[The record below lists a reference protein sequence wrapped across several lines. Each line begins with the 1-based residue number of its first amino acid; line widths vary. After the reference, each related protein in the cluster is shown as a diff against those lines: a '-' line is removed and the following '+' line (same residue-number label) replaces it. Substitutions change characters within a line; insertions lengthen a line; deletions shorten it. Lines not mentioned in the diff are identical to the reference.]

1 MLTNSTLQ
9 PVLTKIAVA
18 MLQEPKDFV
27 GLTLFPLFR
36 TELLSSTYW
45 VVDPAAMVT
54 AQPNMPRS
62 PGTPFARSLTKLG
75 SDVYN
80 TEQYA
85 HEESMGREEN
95 AKYARPGAAVPSAAV
110 ATAWTDVNS
119 DPIGDVAAARQ
130 QIFNASSMDANV
142 MTVAWTVY
150 EVLKRHPKIQAIIK
164 ISDGDSRWPALLAAL
179 FDVDKFAV
187 AKGAVNMANEGQAF
201 SLSEVWAANVV
212 LAHVDS
218 TEDLQAPSFGRT
230 FIVTDEE
237 SPDGISVETYDE
249 EVISSLAVRALQHTA
264 EKLTGAALGYRLYG
278 VLG

>member
-1 MLTNSTLQ
+1 M
-9 PVLTKIAVA
+9 
-18 MLQEPKDFV
+18 
-27 GLTLFPLFR
+27 
-36 TELLSSTYW
+36 
-45 VVDPAAMVT
+45 
-54 AQPNMPRS
+54 
-62 PGTPFARSLTKLG
+62 
-75 SDVYN
+75 
-80 TEQYA
+80 
-85 HEESMGREEN
+85 HGR
-95 AKYARPGAAVPSAAV
+95 GAVPSATV
-110 ATAWTDVNS
+110 ATPWTDVNS

-130 QIFNASSMDANV
+130 QIFNGSSMDANV
-142 MTVAWTVY
+142 MTAAWTVY

-201 SLSEVWAANVV
+201 SLSQVWADNVM
-212 LAHVDS
+212 LAHVDT

-249 EVISSLAVRALQHTA
+249 EVLSALGVRALQHTA
-264 EKLTGAALGYRLYG
+264 EKLTGAMLGYRLYG

>member
-1 MLTNSTLQ
+1 
-9 PVLTKIAVA
+9 
-18 MLQEPKDFV
+18 
-27 GLTLFPLFR
+27 
-36 TELLSSTYW
+36 
-45 VVDPAAMVT
+45 
-54 AQPNMPRS
+54 
-62 PGTPFARSLTKLG
+62 
-75 SDVYN
+75 
-80 TEQYA
+80 
-85 HEESMGREEN
+85 
-95 AKYARPGAAVPSAAV
+95 
-110 ATAWTDVNS
+110 
-119 DPIGDVAAARQ
+119 
-130 QIFNASSMDANV
+130 
-142 MTVAWTVY
+142 
-150 EVLKRHPKIQAIIK
+150 VLKRHPKIQAIIK